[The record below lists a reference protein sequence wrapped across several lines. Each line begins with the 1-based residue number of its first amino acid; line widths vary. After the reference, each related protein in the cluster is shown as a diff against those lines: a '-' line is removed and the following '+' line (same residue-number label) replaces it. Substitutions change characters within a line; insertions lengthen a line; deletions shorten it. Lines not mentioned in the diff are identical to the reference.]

1 MKATS
6 QVSQALKSS
15 APDSCGHLLADIPNS
30 ERIQILREY
39 SQHFFTRG
47 KENIHGFNFQSNNV
61 SQEICSNYLTFFA
74 AVISCQTGTW
84 FLAELQGLPGKA
96 TSPGEKPQPRR
107 EITM

>member
-6 QVSQALKSS
+6 QVSRALKSS
-15 APDSCGHLLADIPNS
+15 APESCGHPLADTPNS
-30 ERIQILREY
+30 KTIQILREY

-74 AVISCQTGTW
+74 AAISCQTGTW
-84 FLAELQGLPGKA
+84 VSCRITGAARKGNRPW
-96 TSPGEKPQPRR
+96 GETP
-107 EITM
+107 T